1 MEITEPW
8 QVDDVRERVGKR
20 LNEFLAVQRPPLA
33 SISSDAAGLAD
44 TVSEFVSGGKRLRA
58 VFLYWGWRAAGGAD
72 CEPIITAA
80 ASMEMLQACA
90 LIHDDVMD
98 RSDVRRGA
106 PAVHRQYQTQHQQG
120 LWSGSANDFGTGAAI
135 LVGDLC
141 LTWADMLLL
150 QADLPA
156 EALARGKA
164 VYDELRTELMAGQ
177 YLDILEQA
185 RRTPTTESAMRVIT
199 YKSAKYTIERPL
211 QLGAALADGQP
222 EVMQSLRDYGLALGQ
237 AFQLRDDLLGV
248 FGDPATTGK
257 PAGDDLLQGKR
268 TVLVAHALE
277 QATPEQQQE
286 FLAAFGDPAADAT
299 AVTAMTDFII
309 ATGAQEQ
316 VEQQIAALT
325 EQARTAAA
333 SPLLDSTS
341 AAVLDSLI
349 TAATKRKY

>member
-20 LNEFLAVQRPPLA
+20 LTEFLAVQRPPLA
-33 SISSDAAGLAD
+33 SISPDAAGLAD
-44 TVSEFVSGGKRLRA
+44 TVSDFVAGGKRLRA

-80 ASMEMLQACA
+80 AAMEMLQACA

-106 PAVHRQYQTQHQQG
+106 PAVHRQYQAQHEQG
-120 LWSGSANDFGTGAAI
+120 QWSGSAADFGTGAAI

-141 LTWADMLLL
+141 LTWADMLLM
-150 QADLPA
+150 QADLPPD
-156 EALARGKA
+156 ALGRGKA

-185 RRTPTTESAMRVIT
+185 RRTPTAESAMRVIT

-222 EVMQSLRDYGLALGQ
+222 EVLQLLHNYGLALGQ

-248 FGDPATTGK
+248 FGDPSTTGK

-277 QATPEQQQE
+277 QASSQQQHE
-286 FLAAFGDPAADAT
+286 FLTHFGDAAADAA
-299 AVTAMTDFII
+299 AVAAMTDFIV
-309 ATGAQEQ
+309 ATGARDQ
-316 VEQQIAALT
+316 VELQIAALT
-325 EQARTAAA
+325 EQARAAA
-333 SPLLDSTS
+333 TNPLLDSTS
-341 AAVLDSLI
+341 AAVLDGLI
-349 TAATKRKY
+349 TAATQRKY